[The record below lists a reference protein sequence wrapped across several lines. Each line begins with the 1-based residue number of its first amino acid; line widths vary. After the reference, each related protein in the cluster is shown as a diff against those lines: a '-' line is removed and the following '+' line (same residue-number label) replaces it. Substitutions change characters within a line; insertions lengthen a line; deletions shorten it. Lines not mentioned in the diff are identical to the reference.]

1 MEDNVKNQVCKLLDI
16 KYPIFQGGMT
26 MVTDVNLV
34 SAVSNAGALG
44 IYAAGIENIDI
55 QYLREQIHKLRETT
69 DKPFGFNIML
79 ASKYAAQIVDLVCE
93 EKVPIVTTGAGSP
106 AKYME
111 KFKKANVLV
120 APVVSSKEAAVKME
134 AAGADLI
141 IAEGMESGGYIG
153 KITTIS
159 LIPQVVDAVKLPVV
173 AAGGI
178 ADGRG
183 MAAAFIL
190 GAQGI
195 QMGTRFLT
203 TKECAIPESCKD
215 ALVKASSRDAIVL
228 GERIG
233 VPMRLRALNTRIIAE
248 INAYEGEKD
257 ASLEKYNEAIVEAI
271 GKLYA
276 GDLDQIL
283 LGAGQSVGLVNDK
296 KSVQE
301 VIADIIRQFNE
312 IVKPVL

>member
-1 MEDNVKNQVCKLLDI
+1 MEKNKVCKLLDI
-16 KYPIFQGGMT
+16 KYPILQGAMT
-26 MVTDVNLV
+26 LVTDVNLV
-34 SAVSNAGALG
+34 SAVSNVGALG
-44 IYAAGIENIDI
+44 IYAAGIDNIDI
-55 QYLREQIHKLRETT
+55 EYLREQIYKLREAT

-93 EKVPIVTTGAGSP
+93 EKIPIVTTGAGNP
-106 AKYME
+106 TQYME

-120 APVVSSKEAAVKME
+120 APVVSSKEAAIKME

-159 LIPQVVDAVKLPVV
+159 LIPQVVDAVKIPVV

-183 MAAAFIL
+183 MAAAFML

-203 TKECAIPESCKD
+203 TKECAIPEICKD
-215 ALVKASSRDAIVL
+215 ALVKASSLDAIVL
-228 GERIG
+228 GDRIG
-233 VPMRLRALNTRIIAE
+233 VPMRIRVLKTRAIAE
-248 INAYEGEKD
+248 INAYEAENN
-257 ASLEKYNEAIVEAI
+257 ATIEKYNEAIVKAI
-271 GKLYA
+271 GNLYL
-276 GDLDQIL
+276 GDPDQTL

-296 KSVQE
+296 KSVQD
-301 VIADIIRQFNE
+301 VITDMIKQFNE
-312 IVKPVL
+312 IVKPLL

>member
-1 MEDNVKNQVCKLLDI
+1 MKNQVCKLLNI
-16 KYPIFQGGMT
+16 QYPIFQGGMT
-26 MVTDVNLV
+26 LVTDVNLV

-44 IYAAGIENIDI
+44 IYAAGIDNIDI
-55 QYLREQIHKLRETT
+55 EYLREQIRKLREAT

-79 ASKYAAQIVDLVCE
+79 ASRYAAQIVDLVCE
-93 EKVPIVTTGAGSP
+93 EKVPVVTTGAGNP
-106 AKYME
+106 IQYME

-120 APVVSSKEAAVKME
+120 APVVSSKEAAIKME
-134 AAGADLI
+134 AAGADLV

-153 KITTIS
+153 NVTTIS
-159 LIPQVVDAVKLPVV
+159 LIPQVVDSVKIPVL

-183 MAAAFIL
+183 MAAAFML

-215 ALVKASSRDAIVL
+215 AIVEASSRDAIVL
-228 GERIG
+228 GDRIG
-233 VPMRLRALNTRIIAE
+233 VPMRIRVLKTRTIAE
-248 INAYEGEKD
+248 ISAYEGEKN
-257 ASLEKYNEAIVEAI
+257 ASIEKYNEAIVEAR
-271 GKLYA
+271 GKLYS
-276 GDLDQIL
+276 GDPDQVL

-296 KSVQE
+296 KSVQD
-301 VIADIIRQFNE
+301 VITDIIRQFNE
-312 IVKPVL
+312 ILKPLL

>member
-1 MEDNVKNQVCKLLDI
+1 MKNQVCKLLNI
-16 KYPIFQGGMT
+16 QYPIFQGGMT
-26 MVTDVNLV
+26 LVTDVNLV
-34 SAVSNAGALG
+34 NAVSKAGALG
-44 IYAAGIENIDI
+44 IYAAGIDNIDI
-55 QYLREQIHKLRETT
+55 EYLRKQIRKLREAT

-93 EKVPIVTTGAGSP
+93 EKVPVVTTGAGNP
-106 AKYME
+106 TQYME

-120 APVVSSKEAAVKME
+120 APVVSSKEAAIKME

-141 IAEGMESGGYIG
+141 IAEGMESGGYVG

-159 LIPQVVDAVKLPVV
+159 LIPQVVDAVKIPVV

-183 MAAAFIL
+183 MAAAFML

-228 GERIG
+228 GDRIG
-233 VPMRLRALNTRIIAE
+233 VPMRIRVLKTRTIAE
-248 INAYEGEKD
+248 INAYEGEKN
-257 ASLEKYNEAIVEAI
+257 ATIEKYNEAIVEAR
-271 GKLYA
+271 GKLYL
-276 GDLDQIL
+276 GDPDQVL
-283 LGAGQSVGLVNDK
+283 LGTGQSVGLVNDK
-296 KSVQE
+296 NSVQQ
-301 VIADIIRQFNE
+301 VITDMIRQFNE
-312 IVKPVL
+312 IVKPFL

>member
-1 MEDNVKNQVCKLLDI
+1 MKNQVCKLLNI
-16 KYPIFQGGMT
+16 KYPIFQGAMT
-26 MVTDVNLV
+26 LVTDVNLV

-55 QYLREQIHKLRETT
+55 EYLREQIHKIREAT

-93 EKVPIVTTGAGSP
+93 EKVSIVTTGAGSP

-120 APVVSSKEAAVKME
+120 APVLSSKEAAVKME
-134 AAGADLI
+134 AVGADLI

-183 MAAAFIL
+183 MAAAFML

-257 ASLEKYNEAIVEAI
+257 ASVEKYDEAIVEAR
-271 GKLYA
+271 GKLYT
-276 GDLDQIL
+276 GDPDQALI
-283 LGAGQSVGLVNDK
+283 GAGQSVGLVNDK

-301 VIADIIRQFNE
+301 VIADTIRQFNE
-312 IVKPVL
+312 IVKPML